1 MSKRVKKEDLN
12 ENGTHMELDIFD
24 YSKIPTPIVCMIV
37 NMLPED
43 MNTLTSFSK
52 TCRMNSVLS
61 VKRINIFR
69 IKFRSQMDQKY
80 SHATN
85 GLVAC
90 CSVLADGEYEEEY
103 TKEFAEYPP
112 DSIFM
117 DIRKMIYSN
126 AFDINCSLQLHDDD
140 VNSDSLYCCQDCI
153 PLHLLMCT
161 NNVPDDLIQLLLFHP
176 LRDHKI
182 NPAPMWELLYRKQF
196 DNVWNR
202 GESDSVS
209 ARLKFDE
216 SWVLRCFESLTFS
229 SADCFDI
236 NACYKDIENDECN
249 LLYYAIRYHHCNV
262 VKAIINHQTFTFD
275 KQKYLQNEF
284 DFNFQLDFTYIFSG
298 LDNENSL
305 NHPGPKIKTIQVEL
319 GLYNVNNANVELNSQ
334 LKTLRDW
341 AFMVKRNDIVELI
354 DEKLKTMSL

>member
-1 MSKRVKKEDLN
+1 
-12 ENGTHMELDIFD
+12 
-24 YSKIPTPIVCMIV
+24 
-37 NMLPED
+37 
-43 MNTLTSFSK
+43 
-52 TCRMNSVLS
+52 
-61 VKRINIFR
+61 
-69 IKFRSQMDQKY
+69 
-80 SHATN
+80 
-85 GLVAC
+85 
-90 CSVLADGEYEEEY
+90 
-103 TKEFAEYPP
+103 
-112 DSIFM
+112 M

-140 VNSDSLYCCQDCI
+140 VNSDNLYCCQDCI

-196 DNVWNR
+196 NNWGGRQNT
-202 GESDSVS
+202 E
-209 ARLKFDE
+209 KFDE

-236 NACYKDIENDECN
+236 NACYEDIEGGECN

-262 VKAIINHQTFTFD
+262 VKAIINHQTFD

-284 DFNFQLDFTYIFSG
+284 DFKDIFSQM
-298 LDNENSL
+298 DNENSL
-305 NHPGPKIKTIQVEL
+305 NHPGAKIKTIQVEL